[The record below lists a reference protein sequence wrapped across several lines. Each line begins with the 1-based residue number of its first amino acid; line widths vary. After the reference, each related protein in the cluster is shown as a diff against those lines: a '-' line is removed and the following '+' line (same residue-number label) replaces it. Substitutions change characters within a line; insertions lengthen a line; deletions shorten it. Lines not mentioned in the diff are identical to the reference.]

1 MSLLHSLYRSNS
13 AVSTLASISIHFAVG
28 VLLCLG
34 LAKYFNGSSPLK
46 KPPPVLSVSFHQ
58 SASDDLPATT
68 VTTLESVIVPPR
80 NETPQVNESPLER
93 PVETIHDEEQ
103 LDVAYQEVRPWMP
116 SHLRVRPAVKPVVQP
131 SLTPPTE
138 EEVAA
143 VVVEVAAYKDA
154 QQCPPPTYP
163 RTARAKNQQGT
174 VTLLVVIRED
184 GQVTTVQV
192 HASSGHKKL
201 DDAALAAVRTW
212 KYVPATAAGQP
223 HASVILQSI
232 VFEIEKS

>member
-13 AVSTLASISIHFAVG
+13 AVSTLASISIHFVVG
-28 VLLCLG
+28 VFLCLG
-34 LAKYFNGSSPLK
+34 LAKYFSGSDPLK
-46 KPPPVLSVSFHQ
+46 KPPVLSVSFHQ
-58 SASDDLPATT
+58 PTSDDLPATT
-68 VTTLESVIVPPR
+68 VTALESVIVPPR

-103 LDVAYQEVRPWMP
+103 LNLTYQEVRPWMP
-116 SHLRVRPAVKPVVQP
+116 SQLRVRPAVKPVAQP
-131 SLTPPTE
+131 TLTPASDVE
-138 EEVAA
+138 IAA
-143 VVVEVAAYKDA
+143 VAVEVTAYKDA

-163 RTARAKNQQGT
+163 RIARTKNQQGT

-184 GQVTTVQV
+184 GQVTSVQV

-201 DDAALAAVRTW
+201 DDAALATVRTW
-212 KYVPATAAGQP
+212 KYMPATTNGQP
-223 HASVILQSI
+223 RASFILQSI